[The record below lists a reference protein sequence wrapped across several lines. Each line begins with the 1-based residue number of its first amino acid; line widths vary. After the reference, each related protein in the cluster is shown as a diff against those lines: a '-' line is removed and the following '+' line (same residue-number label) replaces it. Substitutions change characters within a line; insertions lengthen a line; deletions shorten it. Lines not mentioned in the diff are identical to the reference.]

1 MYQLAGQS
9 WVYAFQLG
17 FHLIVKK
24 RFRWSQS
31 SLNTKFSHA
40 AKLYNQDSVSLIA
53 CCLRS
58 LSARV

>member
-9 WVYAFQLG
+9 WVYTFQLG

-31 SLNTKFSHA
+31 SLNT
-40 AKLYNQDSVSLIA
+40 NSLMLPNCIIKTA
-53 CCLRS
+53 FP
-58 LSARV
+58 